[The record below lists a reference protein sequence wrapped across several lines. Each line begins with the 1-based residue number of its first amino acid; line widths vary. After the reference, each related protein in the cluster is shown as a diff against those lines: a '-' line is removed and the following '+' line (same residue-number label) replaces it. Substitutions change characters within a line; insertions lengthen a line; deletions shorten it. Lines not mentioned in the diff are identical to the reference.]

1 MRLNHE
7 TFFSFFQKAGKD
19 ILDTLFPLRCL
30 GCRTKGAWIC
40 AACEHRIMLRTEQH
54 CPVCLRHIT
63 PTGEVC
69 FSCRDKKKPAL
80 DGIFVASYY
89 KEPLFAHALHTY
101 KYRFIP
107 HLSIPFGN
115 MLKSAL
121 EKSPLRLPDMILPV
135 PLHKKR
141 LRFRGFNQS
150 ELIARELSLG
160 LTPGLEIPLSND
172 ILLRIRYT
180 KPQMKTASREERL
193 MNLKNAFA
201 LAAGKEDL
209 VRGKYLWLVDD
220 VATTGTTLEECATLL
235 KGHGARTV
243 FGIVLAR

>member
-1 MRLNHE
+1 MHLNHE
-7 TFFSFFQKAGKD
+7 TFSSFLQGVEKQ

-40 AACEHRIMLRTEQH
+40 SVCEHQIMLRTEQY

-69 FSCRDKKKPAL
+69 FSCRDKRKPAL

-107 HLSIPFGN
+107 HLSVPFGN
-115 MLKSAL
+115 ILKNAL
-121 EKSPLRLPDMILPV
+121 EKSPLRLPDLLIPV

-150 ELIARELSLG
+150 ELIARELSSS

-180 KPQMKTASREERL
+180 KPQMKTTSREERL
-193 MNLKNAFA
+193 MNLKGAFA
-201 LAAGKEDL
+201 LAAGKEAL
-209 VRGKYLWLVDD
+209 IRGKYLWLIDD

-235 KGHGARTV
+235 KRHGAKAV

>member
-1 MRLNHE
+1 VRLNYE
-7 TFFSFFQKAGKD
+7 TFSSFFQRAGKD

-40 AACEHRIMLRTEQH
+40 QACEHRIMLRTEQY
-54 CPVCLRHIT
+54 CPACLRHIT

-69 FSCRDKKKPAL
+69 FSCRDKKRPAL

-107 HLSIPFGN
+107 QLSVPFGN
-115 MLKSAL
+115 ILKNAL

-150 ELIARELSLG
+150 LLLAQELSTN
-160 LTPGLEIPLSND
+160 LTPGLDIPLRND
-172 ILLRIRYT
+172 ILVRTRYT

-201 LAAGKEDL
+201 LAEGKEEAI
-209 VRGKYLWLVDD
+209 RGKYLWLIDD
-220 VATTGTTLEECATLL
+220 VATTGTTLEECAALL
-235 KGHGARTV
+235 KKHGAKSV

>member
-7 TFFSFFQKAGKD
+7 TFSSFFQKVGKD

-69 FSCRDKKKPAL
+69 FSCRDKKRPAL

-89 KEPLFAHALHTY
+89 KEPLFAHTLHTY

-115 MLKSAL
+115 ILKSAL

-150 ELIARELSLG
+150 ELIARELSLS